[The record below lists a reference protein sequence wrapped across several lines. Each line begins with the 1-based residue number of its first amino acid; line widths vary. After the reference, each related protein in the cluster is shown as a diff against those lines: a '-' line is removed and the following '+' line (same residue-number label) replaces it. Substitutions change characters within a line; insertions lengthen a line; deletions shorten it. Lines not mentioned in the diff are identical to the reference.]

1 MIDILLISPEI
12 TKGMKS
18 TGPKCLLPLRK
29 NLTVIEYQISQLQ
42 KIKPSKIT
50 INIGFEYE
58 KILDALY
65 RYKTIDY
72 LINSRYDITNQASNL
87 ISYIKKHKPS
97 QLLVY
102 SSGLLIKN
110 NIILKNQLCHTDSCK
125 LFILNKNK
133 HNFDIGCSNMPNP
146 DYLFYDMPESWAEI
160 FYLNKQ
166 AIETLADCPE
176 SIFEQMYLFEVI
188 NVLLQKNILF
198 DKIYINK
205 SNIMKIQTMKDLP
218 TARLFI

>member
-18 TGPKCLLPLRK
+18 IGPRCLLPLRK

-42 KIKPSKIT
+42 KLKPSKIT
-50 INIGFEYE
+50 LNIGFESE
-58 KILDALY
+58 KILNTLH

-72 LINSRYDITNQASNL
+72 LINDKYSVTNQAINL

-97 QLLVY
+97 KLLVY

-110 NIILKNQLCHTDSCK
+110 NIILKHQLYQNNSCK
-125 LFILNKNK
+125 LFILNKSK
-133 HNFDIGCSNMPNP
+133 HNFDIGCSDMKNP
-146 DYLFYDMPESWAEI
+146 DYLFYDMPEPWAEI
-160 FYLNKQ
+160 CYLNQQ
-166 AIETLADCPE
+166 AIEVLSDCSE
-176 SIFEQMYLFEVI
+176 SSVEQMYLFEAI
-188 NVLLQKNILF
+188 NLLLQKNISF

-205 SNIMKIQTMKDLP
+205 TNIMKIQTMKDLP
-218 TARLFI
+218 TAKLFI